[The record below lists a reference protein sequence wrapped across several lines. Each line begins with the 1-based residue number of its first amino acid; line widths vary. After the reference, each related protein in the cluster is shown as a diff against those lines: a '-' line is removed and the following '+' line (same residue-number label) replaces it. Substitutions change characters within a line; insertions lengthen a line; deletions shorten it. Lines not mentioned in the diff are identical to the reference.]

1 MYVDGVVSVGEYA
14 DGTIN
19 IMETFFRLKERSLGR
34 PDKFLG
40 ANFEKIQIT
49 YGRVI
54 WPMNCQYYMKNYIYK
69 VKNLAEEY
77 GKPLHKK
84 ENLKIQR

>member
-1 MYVDGVVSVGEYA
+1 
-14 DGTIN
+14 
-19 IMETFFRLKERSLGR
+19 
-34 PDKFLG
+34 
-40 ANFEKIQIT
+40 
-49 YGRVI
+49 
-54 WPMNCQYYMKNYIYK
+54 MNCQYYMKNYIYK